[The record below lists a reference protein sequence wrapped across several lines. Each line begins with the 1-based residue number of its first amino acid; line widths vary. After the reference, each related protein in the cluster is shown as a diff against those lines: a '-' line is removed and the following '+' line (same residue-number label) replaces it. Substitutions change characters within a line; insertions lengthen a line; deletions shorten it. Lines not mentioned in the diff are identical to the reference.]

1 MYIVAEKSLQVA
13 LKTNREE
20 LENIYFWPVT

>member
-1 MYIVAEKSLQVA
+1 MYIVTEKSLQVA